1 MITGILSIREM
12 IMDEFGL
19 KPIDIDPENLRMST
33 KIWKKQRLVPIGKM
47 IEQTSF
53 MELIFQTMKKQSP

>member
-1 MITGILSIREM
+1 
-12 IMDEFGL
+12 MDEFGL